1 MTKSESVR
9 SEARLISTYTKWILN
24 KFRLNIL
31 KTGDIKKEARPLIFP
46 WVLLKKSKD
55 GKLVDATKAK
65 DECRRFIKL
74 LRDKLG
80 VEPDGASLVIKANQ
94 HDFGT
99 YYEVACK
106 FDMNNKVAVDWA
118 FNIETNLPLRWS

>member
-1 MTKSESVR
+1 MVHLLESRGGKMEYIELCSAPTDEKCAQV
-9 SEARLISTYTKWILN
+9 
-24 KFRLNIL
+24 
-31 KTGDIKKEARPLIFP
+31 GD
-46 WVLLKKSKD
+46 
-55 GKLVDATKAK
+55 VDYATKAK

-106 FDMNNKVAVDWA
+106 FDMNNKDAVDYA
-118 FNIETNLPLRWS
+118 FMLENNLPSRWS